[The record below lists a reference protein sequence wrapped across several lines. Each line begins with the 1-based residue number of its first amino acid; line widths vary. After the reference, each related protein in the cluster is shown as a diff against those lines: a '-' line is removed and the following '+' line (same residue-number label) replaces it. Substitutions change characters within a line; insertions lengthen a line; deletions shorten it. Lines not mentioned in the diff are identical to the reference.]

1 MSLINWFFLNL
12 AIQLSSWG
20 SWNQSS
26 SGGGQW
32 GMRLSQP
39 WILDRFHLLSFSEAS
54 HLTSWQSCRSASSTP
69 WLCWLLCTYFRWLW
83 RYLFPHSSSRLGK
96 GKSQVPPPFPRKKI
110 ALPCCPLFFS
120 PTALGSHLVWI
131 AFQLPM
137 RWFRPFI
144 EQLCFQLYS
153 VLIKKKTP
161 SLSLVHTEYIC
172 CRLLAFVFE
181 ALSKLMNGIWVFF
194 LLSRYVSVG
203 DEMWLLKWHIPTSV
217 YETSRVTAPCV
228 YLSRCARNK
237 GVEIGAFFVWLFF
250 NALEALL
257 DTNTHIMNGNDA
269 KPKASNAFECLFVFW
284 TLASAD
290 LSTAMS
296 CQCYH
301 SASFSSWLLWRNC
314 KEWEQIITQPHI
326 LRRP

>member
-54 HLTSWQSCRSASSTP
+54 DLTSWQSCRSASSTP

-83 RYLFPHSSSRLGK
+83 RYFFPYSSSRLGK
-96 GKSQVPPPFPRKKI
+96 GKSQVPPPFPRKKSHS
-110 ALPCCPLFFS
+110 LTVLFFPHCPWLS
-120 PTALGSHLVWI
+120 PGLDCFSATDALIQAVYR
-131 AFQLPM
+131 AVV
-137 RWFRPFI
+137 
-144 EQLCFQLYS
+144 FQLYS
-153 VLIKKKTP
+153 VLMKKTP